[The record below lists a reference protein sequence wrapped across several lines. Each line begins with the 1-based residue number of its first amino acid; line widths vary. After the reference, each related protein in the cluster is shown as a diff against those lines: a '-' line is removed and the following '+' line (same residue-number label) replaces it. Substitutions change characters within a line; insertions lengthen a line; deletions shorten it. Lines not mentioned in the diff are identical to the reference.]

1 MATWKWGQC
10 AQSLS
15 ENIREEPFWCCYW
28 KMWFTDAWKVS
39 HVSHTSPDSLV
50 TYLCHESSLL
60 EIKCPVKHK
69 DNFSISDCI
78 DTDKE
83 FCLDK
88 NFLLKSSH
96 KYYGQVKMQ
105 MYIYGLKACYFVIWI
120 PMFCADVLGPYDD
133 SFTKNVPVIPEFH
146 KKHVTRELI
155 TTAIENTQYQ
165 DHGEEDVE
173 LFCYCQTPYDDSK
186 PYVGCNDAHCNYRWI
201 HFTCA
206 KVKKQG
212 KVSHGTESFEKEK
225 IIAKL
230 I

>member
-1 MATWKWGQC
+1 MMILLQKICQ
-10 AQSLS
+10 
-15 ENIREEPFWCCYW
+15 
-28 KMWFTDAWKVS
+28 WF
-39 HVSHTSPDSLV
+39 
-50 TYLCHESSLL
+50 
-60 EIKCPVKHK
+60 
-69 DNFSISDCI
+69 
-78 DTDKE
+78 
-83 FCLDK
+83 
-88 NFLLKSSH
+88 
-96 KYYGQVKMQ
+96 
-105 MYIYGLKACYFVIWI
+105 
-120 PMFCADVLGPYDD
+120 
-133 SFTKNVPVIPEFH
+133 PEFH

-186 PYVGCNDAHCNYRWI
+186 PYVGCNDVHCNYRWI

-225 IIAKL
+225 IIVKL